1 MQAIYALVDPRDM
14 KEFYIGRTEDVYRR
28 FREHLACTGRND
40 AKNQRIKELQSLH
53 LVPIMKT
60 LELVEDAALAGQREA
75 YWIRH
80 FRYLGH
86 TLAND
91 TTFNFLEEE
100 EADTIEITSGPL
112 IPIEQFKYH
121 TTNGVRRRRTY
132 VSFEE
137 ASQCTGYTVEE
148 LKVLARRQKI
158 KMSYDREKLILTS
171 LKAKPYFG
179 TNILNRR
186 KW

>member
-28 FREHLACTGRND
+28 FREHLACVGRND

-53 LVPIMKT
+53 LVPIMRT

-86 TLAND
+86 TLSND
-91 TTFNFLEEE
+91 TVFDFTEDEQIEEE
-100 EADTIEITSGPL
+100 VKPQKQRVSPRTRKRKLTRNVYNVDEAARIVDCSLREIKTALEHGHLMTAKSSGK
-112 IPIEQFKYH
+112 I
-121 TTNGVRRRRTY
+121 
-132 VSFEE
+132 
-137 ASQCTGYTVEE
+137 
-148 LKVLARRQKI
+148 LKSSLEKFLAERQKN
-158 KMSYDREKLILTS
+158 KL
-171 LKAKPYFG
+171 KG
-179 TNILNRR
+179 
-186 KW
+186 